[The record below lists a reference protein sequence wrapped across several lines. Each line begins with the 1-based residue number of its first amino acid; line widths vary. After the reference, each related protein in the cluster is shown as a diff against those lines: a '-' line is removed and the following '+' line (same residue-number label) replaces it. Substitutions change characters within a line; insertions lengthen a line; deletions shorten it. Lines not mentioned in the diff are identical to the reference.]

1 VFFVFFVVPN
11 SEPDAVGRAARID
24 HERHEKHE
32 RCAFGALEGV
42 QWDEEAA
49 MDDAGVSRLQA
60 LRAQGQALIRG
71 RALIAG
77 EWVTGEGVIEVD
89 DPATEEVI
97 GTVPKLSAAQTEQAV
112 QAASDAFPTWS
123 GMREFERALILRR
136 WGELVDANADAL
148 GALLALENGKPFA
161 EAKGEIGY
169 ANQFIKWFASEA
181 ERLDGAWIPSPTAK
195 DRILAIKQPV
205 GPVAAITPWNFP
217 AAMITRK
224 VAPAFAAGCTVVLK
238 PASATPFSALALA
251 ALALEAGVPPAAFSV
266 VTGES
271 GVIAKVLTSSPLMR
285 KLSFTGSTGVG
296 RELMASCAPS
306 LKRLSMELG
315 GAAPLIVFED
325 ADLELAVAET
335 VKGKFRCAGQTCVCP
350 NRVYVQAPIYKA
362 FLERLTERVAGLK
375 VGGAFDPGA
384 EIGPLID
391 AKGLAKVEDHVE
403 RTVARGGR
411 ILTGGERHPRGA
423 RFYQPTVLDGGDE
436 TLFRDEETF
445 GPVVPVFPFKTEEE
459 VIALANASE
468 FGLASY
474 LFSENLN
481 RVMRVAQAIEAGMVG
496 VNVGLMSNAAN
507 PFGGVKQSGFGR
519 EGSIYGIEEYL
530 QVKAVTLGLR

>member
-1 VFFVFFVVPN
+1 
-11 SEPDAVGRAARID
+11 
-24 HERHEKHE
+24 
-32 RCAFGALEGV
+32 
-42 QWDEEAA
+42 
-49 MDDAGVSRLQA
+49 MDDASHSRIETIKAQA
-60 LRAQGQALIRG
+60 KGLIRQA
-71 RALIAG
+71 ALVAG
-77 EWVTGEGVIEVD
+77 EWVEGAGHIDVE
-89 DPATEEVI
+89 DPAEEKVI
-97 GTVPKLSAAQTEQAV
+97 GQVPKLSAEQVKRAV
-112 QAASDAFPTWS
+112 QAASEAFPGWAA
-123 GMREFERALILRR
+123 MRGFERSAILRR
-136 WGELVDANADAL
+136 WGELVDRDLEPL

-181 ERLDGAWIPSPTAK
+181 ERLDGAWIPSPTAH

-238 PASATPFSALALA
+238 PASATPFTALALA
-251 ALALEAGVPPAAFSV
+251 ALALEAGVPPGVFNV
-266 VTGES
+266 VTGDS
-271 GVIAKVLTSSPLMR
+271 SVVAPVLTSSGLMR

-296 RELMASCAPS
+296 RELMAACAPT

-315 GAAPLIVFED
+315 GAAPLIVFDD
-325 ADLELAVAET
+325 ADLDLAVDGT
-335 VKGKFRCAGQTCVCP
+335 IKGKFRCSGQTCVCP
-350 NRVYVQAPIYKA
+350 NRVYVQEPLYEA
-362 FLERLTERVAGLK
+362 FLDKLTARVAALK
-375 VGGAFDPGA
+375 VGAPFEPGV

-391 AKGLAKVEDHVE
+391 RKATAKVQDHVD
-403 RTVARGGR
+403 RTVERGGR
-411 ILTGGERHPRGA
+411 VLTGGEAHPRGG

-436 TLFRDEETF
+436 TLFRHEETF

-481 RVMRVAQAIEAGMVG
+481 RVMRTAQAIEAGMVG

>member
-1 VFFVFFVVPN
+1 
-11 SEPDAVGRAARID
+11 
-24 HERHEKHE
+24 
-32 RCAFGALEGV
+32 
-42 QWDEEAA
+42 
-49 MDDAGVSRLQA
+49 MDDASPSRIETIKAQA
-60 LRAQGQALIRG
+60 KGLIRQA
-71 RALIAG
+71 ALVAG
-77 EWVTGEGVIEVD
+77 EWVEGAGHIDVE
-89 DPATEEVI
+89 DPAEEKVI
-97 GTVPKLSAAQTEQAV
+97 GQVPKLSAEQVKRAA
-112 QAASDAFPTWS
+112 QAASDAFPGWAA
-123 GMREFERALILRR
+123 MRGFERSAILRR
-136 WGELVDANADAL
+136 WGELVDRDLEPL

-181 ERLDGAWIPSPTAK
+181 ERLDGAWIPSPTAH

-238 PASATPFSALALA
+238 PASATPFTALALA
-251 ALALEAGVPPAAFSV
+251 ALALEAGVPPGVFNV
-266 VTGES
+266 VTGDS
-271 GVIAKVLTSSPLMR
+271 SVVAPVLTSSGLMR

-296 RELMASCAPS
+296 RELMAACAPT

-315 GAAPLIVFED
+315 GAAPLIVFDD
-325 ADLELAVAET
+325 ADLDLAVDGT
-335 VKGKFRCAGQTCVCP
+335 IKGKFRCSGQTCVCP
-350 NRVYVQAPIYKA
+350 NRVYVQEPLYEA
-362 FLERLTERVAGLK
+362 FLDKLTARVAALK
-375 VGGAFDPGA
+375 VGAPFEPGV

-391 AKGLAKVEDHVE
+391 RKATAKVQDHVD
-403 RTVARGGR
+403 RTVERGGR
-411 ILTGGERHPRGA
+411 VLTGGEAHPRGG

-436 TLFRDEETF
+436 TLFRHEETF

-481 RVMRVAQAIEAGMVG
+481 RVMRTAQAIEAGMVG

>member
-1 VFFVFFVVPN
+1 
-11 SEPDAVGRAARID
+11 
-24 HERHEKHE
+24 
-32 RCAFGALEGV
+32 
-42 QWDEEAA
+42 
-49 MDDAGVSRLQA
+49 MDDASLPKSEA
-60 LRAQGQALIRG
+60 AKAQGRKLIREA
-71 RALIAG
+71 ALVAG
-77 EWVTGEGVIEVD
+77 KWVSEGAPLEVR
-89 DPATEEVI
+89 DPADESVI
-97 GTVPKLSAAQTEQAV
+97 GSVPKLSAQHVERAV
-112 QAASDAFPTWS
+112 QAAADAFPAWA
-123 GMREFERALILRR
+123 GKRESERAELLRR
-136 WGELVDANADAL
+136 WAALIDRDTDAL

-161 EAKGEIGY
+161 EARAEIGY
-169 ANQFIKWFASEA
+169 ANQFVKWFAGEA
-181 ERLDGAWIPSPTAK
+181 ERLNGAWVPSPTAS
-195 DRILAIKQPV
+195 DRILAIRQPV

-251 ALALEAGVPPAAFSV
+251 ALALEAGAPPGVFSV
-266 VTGES
+266 VTGEAS
-271 GVIAKVLTSSPLMR
+271 MIAKVLTSSPLLR

-296 RELMASCAPS
+296 RDLMAACAPT

-325 ADLELAVAET
+325 ADLELAAAET

-350 NRVYVQAPIYKA
+350 NRVYVHIDIYDA
-362 FLERLTERVAGLK
+362 FLERLTARVAALK
-375 VGGAFDPGA
+375 VGAAFEPGA

-391 AKGLAKVEDHVE
+391 AKGLEKVEDHVQ

-411 ILTGGERHPRGA
+411 VLTGGARHERGG
-423 RFYQPTVLDGGDE
+423 RFFQPTVLDGGDE

-445 GPVVPVFPFKTEEE
+445 GPVVPVFPFRTEEE

-474 LFSENLN
+474 LFSQNLN

-496 VNVGLMSNAAN
+496 VNVGLMSNASN